1 MKKFLSK
8 MPVMI
13 VFLSLA
19 VVGLVFYIVML
30 ARPISYGM
38 TYSYTQTVETE
49 QDATESGLPIGS
61 EVSMHLKFKSDKR
74 AEVTMTL
81 GENSITTEIWIVR
94 MGNKVAMLDAVSE
107 MTEEQ
112 YNQEVENFKADKT
125 LFENSAAEINAFRIK
140 FDTED
145 SIMSDMKCNGA
156 VVFAVV
162 WGVVEL
168 ALIAFGALS
177 LVFFLKDRKDETVQA
192 SDTPVAE

>member
-61 EVSMHLKFKSDKR
+61 EASMHLKFKSDKR

-81 GENSITTEIWIVR
+81 GENSITTEMWIVR
-94 MGNKVAMLDAVSE
+94 MGNKVAMLSAVSE

-112 YNQEVENFKADKT
+112 YNQAVESFKADKT
-125 LFENSAAEINAFRIK
+125 LFENSAVEINAFRIK
-140 FDTED
+140 SDTED
-145 SIMSDMKCNGA
+145 SMSDMKCNGA

-177 LVFFLKDRKDETVQA
+177 LVFFLKNRKGGTVQA
-192 SDTPVAE
+192 SDTPVAA

>member
-112 YNQEVENFKADKT
+112 YNQEVESFKADKT
-125 LFENSAAEINAFRIK
+125 LFESSAVEINAFRIK
-140 FDTED
+140 SDTED
-145 SIMSDMKCNGA
+145 STMSDMKCNGA
-156 VVFAVV
+156 IVFAVV
-162 WGVVEL
+162 WGVVEV
-168 ALIAFGALS
+168 ALITFGALS
-177 LVFFLKDRKDETVQA
+177 LVFFLKNRKGSSTQSA
-192 SDTPVAE
+192 DTPVVE

>member
-8 MPVMI
+8 MWVMI
-13 VFLSLA
+13 LLLVLA
-19 VVGLVFYIVML
+19 VGGLALYIGML

-38 TYSYTQTVETE
+38 AYTYSDTVSVGVEETTME
-49 QDATESGLPIGS
+49 
-61 EVSMHLKFKSDKR
+61 MRLKFKNSSKVDMTIKS
-74 AEVTMTL
+74 EGTESTMEMWYYREGRKIAL
-81 GENSITTEIWIVR
+81 LSH
-94 MGNKVAMLDAVSE
+94 VSE